1 MGTCYA
7 IDVEKEMLTHVR
19 EQAEKARLGNIE
31 TLVSKENKI
40 PMDDNSLDGVVFS
53 DVLNEASQPKTLIKE
68 GARLLKKYGWMA
80 IIEWMPPRGSGKPGI
95 GPAVSKR
102 LVQEEMREAAEA
114 LGLRTLMSRQLTHNR
129 YIIVARK

>member
-1 MGTCYA
+1 
-7 IDVEKEMLTHVR
+7 MLTHVR

-40 PMDDNSLDGVVFS
+40 PMDDDTLDGVVFS
-53 DVLNEASQPKTLIKE
+53 DVLNETRRPKTLIKE

-80 IIEWMPPRGSGKPGI
+80 IIEWMPPRDSRKPII
-95 GPAVSKR
+95 GPAASKR
-102 LVQEEMREAAEA
+102 LVQEEMREATEA